1 MIINQPGAT
10 FTYGGV
16 EYVIGAPVIG
26 TKESEYEG
34 LYGTIIEIRDGDDK
48 ETENETPDLYCEFD
62 PPVLP
67 HEIKRLEE
75 IFSDLYDE
83 PKKLDD
89 IILDMVIMAPQM
101 VRPLED
107 LHRCQKQATIYVVM
121 EDWAVDGEHGNSC
134 ELFTDHEDARH
145 IMLEKLREEIE
156 RGVIL
161 RWVENAGF
169 VVDSD
174 GDSYE
179 GYLEGEY
186 TENHYMISV
195 QKQPLT
201 MSLRYIREVAD
212 VFTAQCRKEDF
223 ISQVEEWDDVGD
235 FSKDQYQKL
244 INDPSIPDRIEKQLG
259 RNDCY
264 WEAFWESVSEVAHD
278 MVAKAHR
285 EVGK

>member
-107 LHRCQKQATIYVVM
+107 LHRCQKQQ
-121 EDWAVDGEHGNSC
+121 S
-134 ELFTDHEDARH
+134 
-145 IMLEKLREEIE
+145 
-156 RGVIL
+156 
-161 RWVENAGF
+161 
-169 VVDSD
+169 
-174 GDSYE
+174 
-179 GYLEGEY
+179 
-186 TENHYMISV
+186 
-195 QKQPLT
+195 
-201 MSLRYIREVAD
+201 MS
-212 VFTAQCRKEDF
+212 
-223 ISQVEEWDDVGD
+223 
-235 FSKDQYQKL
+235 
-244 INDPSIPDRIEKQLG
+244 
-259 RNDCY
+259 
-264 WEAFWESVSEVAHD
+264 
-278 MVAKAHR
+278 
-285 EVGK
+285 